1 MPLYVKDREVDRLV
15 LEVQR
20 LTKAPSKAEAVRRA
34 LTHEIE
40 RARAVQSVSERLAEA
55 VRMAGE
61 IGEDNPDFDMKAY
74 SDELSGG
81 L

>member
-40 RARAVQSVSERLAEA
+40 RARGKQSVSERLVEA

-61 IGEDNPDFDMKAY
+61 IGADHPNFDMKAY

>member
-40 RARAVQSVSERLAEA
+40 RARGKQSVSERLVEA

-61 IGEDNPDFDMKAY
+61 IGADNPNFDMKAY